1 MYCPKCSQQQVS
13 DDTSFCSRCG
23 FQLNAVKSLLTGNE
37 TSLTQNAAAGAL
49 GSSLRKKDMII
60 GALLMF
66 LMAVRVA
73 WVTEDLSLEGK
84 ITGLIINCIILLA
97 LIYITPI
104 IRDFFRRRA
113 TQDSPSS
120 PEIPAGFFSKF
131 KKKDQTAAL
140 PPAYSIPANDYVTGR
155 IKTAEP
161 VSPPSV
167 TEKTTNLLRNNQN

>member
-1 MYCPKCSQQQVS
+1 
-13 DDTSFCSRCG
+13 
-23 FQLNAVKSLLTGNE
+23 
-37 TSLTQNAAAGAL
+37 
-49 GSSLRKKDMII
+49 
-60 GALLMF
+60 MF

-120 PEIPAGFFSKF
+120 PEIPAGLVSKF
-131 KKKDQTAAL
+131 KKKDKTAAL

-161 VSPPSV
+161 VAPPSV
-167 TEKTTNLLRNNQN
+167 TEKTTNLLRNNQD